1 MPGYFLHRHLQYCH
15 ICTDVDNV
23 SNSRA
28 VPSGSAALYSPS
40 DEPGVM
46 SVSDESES
54 CGFCGDGE
62 NNKLG

>member
-1 MPGYFLHRHLQYCH
+1 ML
-15 ICTDVDNV
+15 IINV
-23 SNSRA
+23 SNSRE

-62 NNKLG
+62 NNNKLGKPRIVSQDDDIMTQ